1 MLPHGGELFAMPEGW
16 VQITTIGGYAFMLQI
31 FVIGVKTDLGM
42 IVKSGKKAV
51 AIAFFGTITPHL
63 AMYAAGAALKP
74 RLPVAWKAFIVV
86 CCTLEDLNLL
96 SSKLCR
102 LAMSAALI
110 GDLAN
115 FSIAGV
121 TSYLLAPIPSEKI

>member
-1 MLPHGGELFAMPEGW
+1 VCTQQAGALLGPSLLGQVLPHASELFATPEGW
-16 VQITTIGGYAFMLQI
+16 VQLNTVGAYAFVLQI

-74 RLPVAWKAFIVV
+74 RVPVAWKATFML
-86 CCTLEDLNLL
+86 TNLNVWWSL
-96 SSKLCR
+96 SC
-102 LAMSAALI
+102 
-110 GDLAN
+110 
-115 FSIAGV
+115 
-121 TSYLLAPIPSEKI
+121 